1 MTKNIDIRLISQ
13 NFPASQHSVSSF
25 IPCFH
30 VLFFY
35 FFLFYRFYIL
45 DEEKRELFNFMES
58 VFHKHC
64 VLKVSIV
71 KRKCDTDSSVYILS
85 AATDGS
91 IAFWETNKEKI
102 SQAIKQH
109 SELNTERTNV
119 DKTSLSMKCHT
130 SQENSDLEKH
140 CDNSEDVI
148 SASSS
153 TESEER
159 TRNELE
165 CSHLGDKTGVSNEI
179 DHGSDVSTGDL
190 EETKPIFSLKHHQS
204 GVNGLDWLHLK
215 GIHTQLS

>member
-1 MTKNIDIRLISQ
+1 M
-13 NFPASQHSVSSF
+13 FY
-25 IPCFH
+25 
-30 VLFFY
+30 FFY

-102 SQAIKQH
+102 SQVIKQH
-109 SELNTERTNV
+109 PELNTERTNV
-119 DKTSLSMKCHT
+119 DKTSLLMKCHT
-130 SQENSDLEKH
+130 SQENIDLEKH

-165 CSHLGDKTGVSNEI
+165 CFHLGDKTGVSNEI
-179 DHGSDVSTGDL
+179 DHDSDVSTGDL

-204 GVNGLDWLHLK
+204 GVNGLDWLHLI